1 MAGRFDEALPLLE
14 RALDISPD
22 GRPIS
27 WRLDH
32 LITMALADI
41 RRRSGDEVGAE
52 AVAAIVREDY
62 AVRVAAGLE
71 HENLDFWGA
80 LIAAFD
86 RDHDAAIDR
95 LRSSIRRGMRD
106 KIIFESPQFEELRDD
121 PRFIAVRQEL
131 DEILAEEREK
141 VLQLICFNNP
151 VPDDWRPLPETCEG
165 VVERA
170 ET

>member
-1 MAGRFDEALPLLE
+1 
-14 RALDISPD
+14 
-22 GRPIS
+22 
-27 WRLDH
+27 
-32 LITMALADI
+32 
-41 RRRSGDEVGAE
+41 
-52 AVAAIVREDY
+52 
-62 AVRVAAGLE
+62 
-71 HENLDFWGA
+71 
-80 LIAAFD
+80 
-86 RDHDAAIDR
+86 
-95 LRSSIRRGMRD
+95 MRD